1 MTHTPGP
8 WHVESDFIA
17 YSISGPPKAAG
28 YNGCF
33 AKEADARLIS
43 ASPDLLN
50 TLRYIRD
57 ECTGLPAHARALADL
72 AIKKAEGP

>member
-17 YSISGPPKAAG
+17 YSVSGPPKAAG

-33 AKEADARLIS
+33 AKEADARLIA
-43 ASPDLLN
+43 ASPDLLDA
-50 TLRYIRD
+50 LKWIRD
-57 ECTGLPAHARALADL
+57 NCTGLPAVARALADQ
-72 AIKKAEGP
+72 AIEKAEAR